1 MKVLQQLRHDWPM
14 ATEIHKLETRLWR
27 QAQRDQ
33 LKVILVTSAVRGEGK
48 STTVAYLATALA
60 LRPGRNILAMD
71 LDFRSSSLNSH
82 FEVAIDKGLGAVLRG
97 ECELADAI
105 VHTPLRN
112 GTSGLDLIFPAQET
126 HSDPDVLLDSPRLL
140 EIFQTL
146 RLSYD
151 LILVDAPPL
160 IPVADAT
167 ALIPLSD
174 AVLLA
179 VMAGVTTKHHLVRA
193 RELCLGVGGNIVG
206 IVVGNVQEAAPEYMD
221 TYYFG
226 YEKAGAR
233 SPEPKAR
240 RAGSGTRRAARPRGD
255 ALAPEESAP
264 PRPDASPRPR
274 SQPRD
279 PS

>member
-33 LKVILVTSAVRGEGK
+33 IKVVLVTSAVRGEGK

-60 LRPGRNILAMD
+60 LRPGRTILAMD
-71 LDFRSSSLNSH
+71 LDFRSSTLNSH
-82 FEVAIDKGLGAVLRG
+82 FEVEVEQGLAAVLRG

-105 VHTPLRN
+105 VRSPLRN
-112 GTSGLDLIFPAQET
+112 GTSGLDLIFPAKAT
-126 HSDPDVLLDSPRLL
+126 RSDPDVLLDSPRLL

-193 RELCLGVGGNIVG
+193 RELCLGVGGNILG
-206 IVVGNVQEAAPEYMD
+206 LVVGNVQEAAPEYMD

-226 YEKAGAR
+226 YEKAR
-233 SPEPKAR
+233 PVPEEPKAR
-240 RAGSGTRRAARPRGD
+240 RGDPRARRAQPAAGAE
-255 ALAPEESAP
+255 ALEGPATAP
-264 PRPDASPRPR
+264 PPDASKRIRP
-274 SQPRD
+274 QPRE

>member
-33 LKVILVTSAVRGEGK
+33 LKVVLVTSAVRGEGK

-60 LRPGRNILAMD
+60 LRPGRTILAMD

-82 FEVAIDKGLGAVLRG
+82 FELEVEQGLGAVLRG

-105 VHTPLRN
+105 VRTPLRN
-112 GTSGLDLIFPAQET
+112 GTSGLDLIFPAKET

-221 TYYFG
+221 SYYFG
-226 YEKAGAR
+226 YEKARSRSEEPKPRRGAG
-233 SPEPKAR
+233 KAR
-240 RAGSGTRRAARPRGD
+240 RPERPAGGRGGRGT
-255 ALAPEESAP
+255 PEP
-264 PRPDASPRPR
+264 PLSDASPQIGP
-274 SQPRD
+274 QPRE